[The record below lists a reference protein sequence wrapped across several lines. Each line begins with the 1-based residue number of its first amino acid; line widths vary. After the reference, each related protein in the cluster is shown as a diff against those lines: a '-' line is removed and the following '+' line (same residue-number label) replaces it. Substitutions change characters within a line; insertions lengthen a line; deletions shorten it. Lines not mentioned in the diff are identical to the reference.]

1 MDRFRR
7 VFGRFGESAELG
19 EAHDRVSA
27 AKDRWQRG
35 HTEIFVHPV
44 GGQREIVG
52 GELEHVP
59 VLAPIMVHL
68 LEMARGDDTKPQI
81 PEALGDLQG
90 AGAGRERLVQ
100 LVERRMDRR
109 HQSVDLA
116 TPTIV
121 LQPLGEGLG
130 LAEVLEHRSAFTEL
144 AQHPPQLEANVEGLL
159 ERGLA
164 LRQCRENSQSLL
176 ETSPGVRQ
184 RRSRGRLSS
193 GLPEIVHCLLPHLA
207 PHSVMGKPLDLLTQ
221 AGRRKALL
229 WHRRHARGCRG
240 GVRAAPRCR

>member
-1 MDRFRR
+1 MRHVLRRLGESDRFCR
-7 VFGRFGESAELG
+7 VLGRFGESAELG
-19 EAHDRVSA
+19 EAHDQEARPKTDGSTAIPKYSCTQSA
-27 AKDRWQRG
+27 GSA
-35 HTEIFVHPV
+35 
-44 GGQREIVG
+44 EIVG

-59 VLAPIMVHL
+59 VFAPIMVHL

-81 PEALGDLQG
+81 PEAPGDLQG

-121 LQPLGEGLG
+121 LQPLGEGLS
-130 LAEVLEHRSAFTEL
+130 LAELLEHRSAFTEL
-144 AQHPPQLEANVEGLL
+144 AQHPPQLEPNLEGLL

-164 LRQCRENSQSLL
+164 LRQRRYNSQSLL

-193 GLPEIVHCLLPHLA
+193 SLPEIVHCLLPLLA
-207 PHSVMGKPLDLLTQ
+207 PHSVMGKPLDLLAQ
-221 AGRRKALL
+221 RSA
-229 WHRRHARGCRG
+229 
-240 GVRAAPRCR
+240 